1 MIVGLT
7 GRGTG
12 DRGRFTVIGRG
23 QVRNAIA
30 AAGRALR
37 LGAAALLALPLLLL
51 VHPASAGAATQPVSV
66 TIVGN
71 LQSELGCPAD
81 WQPDCA
87 ATHLTYDSTDDVWQ
101 GTWVLPAGQWEY
113 KVALDDSF
121 DENYGANAT
130 FNGPNITLDL
140 AVATTVKFYYDHK
153 THWITDSRDS
163 VIAIAP
169 GNFQSELGCSGDW
182 DPSCL
187 RSWLEDPDGNG
198 TYQFSTDALPAGD
211 YEAKVAINEAWD
223 ESYGA
228 GGDPLGGNIAFTVPA
243 DATVTF
249 SYDAVSHVLSVTSTT
264 GTTTS
269 ITSDAPDP
277 SADGQSVTVRYAVT
291 PSSGTGTPTGTVTVS
306 DGTASCAGTVAAGQ
320 CSLTLTGVGTKS
332 LTASYNGD
340 SNFSRSTSA
349 PESHTVNA
357 ANSPPAA
364 TVTSG
369 QCPAANVASGMIKL
383 TLFDADGDPL
393 ALAFAANSN
402 PGLVP
407 NANIVLGGSGANR
420 TLSVAAAAKK
430 TGQAAITLNLSDGKV
445 TVPVIVTVVAGS
457 DQSETLNGTSGAD
470 MIFGLSGQNIIKGSA
485 GNDLLCGGNGGD
497 TIGGGDGDDVIDG
510 GNGNDAISGGDGN
523 DTLRGSSGN
532 DTLTGGAG
540 ADLFSG
546 GPGADTAADFNP
558 AQDTQD
564 GTIP

>member
-211 YEAKVAINEAWD
+211 YEA
-223 ESYGA
+223 
-228 GGDPLGGNIAFTVPA
+228 
-243 DATVTF
+243 
-249 SYDAVSHVLSVTSTT
+249 
-264 GTTTS
+264 
-269 ITSDAPDP
+269 
-277 SADGQSVTVRYAVT
+277 R
-291 PSSGTGTPTGTVTVS
+291 
-306 DGTASCAGTVAAGQ
+306 
-320 CSLTLTGVGTKS
+320 
-332 LTASYNGD
+332 
-340 SNFSRSTSA
+340 SRSTK
-349 PESHTVNA
+349 PGTR
-357 ANSPPAA
+357 A
-364 TVTSG
+364 T
-369 QCPAANVASGMIKL
+369 
-383 TLFDADGDPL
+383 
-393 ALAFAANSN
+393 
-402 PGLVP
+402 GL
-407 NANIVLGGSGANR
+407 
-420 TLSVAAAAKK
+420 
-430 TGQAAITLNLSDGKV
+430 AAIPSG
-445 TVPVIVTVVAGS
+445 
-457 DQSETLNGTSGAD
+457 GTSPSPSRP
-470 MIFGLSGQNIIKGSA
+470 M
-485 GNDLLCGGNGGD
+485 
-497 TIGGGDGDDVIDG
+497 
-510 GNGNDAISGGDGN
+510 
-523 DTLRGSSGN
+523 
-532 DTLTGGAG
+532 
-540 ADLFSG
+540 
-546 GPGADTAADFNP
+546 PP
-558 AQDTQD
+558 
-564 GTIP
+564 